1 MKIAVGGARMDVAL
15 GGQALQSQ
23 ELAVGAAPRELL
35 ATCIALFEDCTLQQ
49 RIKERIEWL

>member
-1 MKIAVGGARMDVAL
+1 MDVAL